1 MNLRE
6 IAKQTLATL
15 RAHKMRSFLTMFGIM
30 WGIASVIIL
39 VGLGLG
45 FRKEQKKRMETLG
58 KDLVI
63 MWGGRT
69 SAQIGGLA
77 AGRKI
82 TLTIS
87 DARLIRDECYQVKL
101 VSPEL
106 QRNVPEVSPYNSAAR
121 QISGVWAL
129 VSELP
134 LASARRRTSADRGGR
149 KQSEPRRDPGVECC
163 PPALPRAARHRHDA
177 DHRQVS
183 LHGRRS
189 ACRKEAELEL
199 QRTRQ

>member
-15 RAHKMRSFLTMFGIM
+15 RAHKMRSFLTMFGIV

-45 FRKEQKKRMETLG
+45 FSKDQKKRMETLG

-69 SAQIGGLA
+69 SSQIGGLA

-82 TLTIS
+82 TLTID
-87 DARLIRDECYQVKL
+87 DARLIRD
-101 VSPEL
+101 
-106 QRNVPEVSPYNSAAR
+106 
-121 QISGVWAL
+121 
-129 VSELP
+129 
-134 LASARRRTSADRGGR
+134 
-149 KQSEPRRDPGVECC
+149 
-163 PPALPRAARHRHDA
+163 
-177 DHRQVS
+177 
-183 LHGRRS
+183 
-189 ACRKEAELEL
+189 
-199 QRTRQ
+199 